1 MTVISDR
8 VRKALSGIS
17 GILVTPLDASDTPAP
32 KLLAPIIDRCA
43 AAGVDGLTINGNTGE
58 FYSLSF
64 AEAERMQAEVP
75 ALIQGRTLVIAG
87 VGRSGKE
94 AVHLARRAK
103 SDGADA
109 IMIHQPPD
117 PFVAPRGVAEYVRRV
132 ADAAGLPV
140 VIYLRNDGI
149 GLPAIEALC
158 RIPGVAGVKWATP
171 NVMTLA
177 QAMRRVG
184 PEVNFICG
192 LAEPWAPPMTAL
204 GARGFTSGLINVAPE
219 KSVAI
224 RDALARGD
232 YASANADIEAIGAF
246 EALRSE
252 EQNGTNVS
260 VVKAALALTGLDVG
274 PARAPAAWPL
284 TEEAQ
289 KKLEAFMKSDAM
301 APKRR
306 AA

>member
-1 MTVISDR
+1 MTTPVPDR

-17 GILVTPLDASDTPAP
+17 GILVTPYDAEGNPAP
-32 KLLAPIIDRCA
+32 EKLRPIIARCA
-43 AAGVDGLTINGNTGE
+43 AAGVDGLTVNGNTSE

-75 ALIQGRTLVIAG
+75 ALVEGRAIVIAG
-87 VGRSGKE
+87 IGRSVVE
-94 AVHLARRAK
+94 AERLARRAPK
-103 SDGADA
+103 DGADA
-109 IMIHQPPD
+109 IMIHQTPD
-117 PFVAPRGVAEYVRRV
+117 PFVAPRGVVEYVRRM
-132 ADAAGLPV
+132 ADASGLPV
-140 VIYLRNDGI
+140 VLYLRNDGI
-149 GLPAIEALC
+149 GLKSIEELC

-177 QAMRRVG
+177 HAMRIVG
-184 PEVNFICG
+184 DQVNFICG

-219 KSVAI
+219 RSVTI

-232 YASANADIEAIGAF
+232 FATANAEIAAIAGF

-260 VVKAALALTGLDVG
+260 VVKEALNLTGHDVG
-274 PARAPAAWPL
+274 PARPPAAWPL
-284 TEEAQ
+284 APESHARLRALLTEWGVL
-289 KKLEAFMKSDAM
+289 K
-301 APKRR
+301 
-306 AA
+306 AAAA

>member
-1 MTVISDR
+1 MTVPDR
-8 VRKALSGIS
+8 VRRALSGIS
-17 GILVTPLDASDTPAP
+17 GILVTPLDGDDTPAP
-32 KLLAPIIDRCA
+32 KVLAPIIDRCA

-75 ALIQGRTLVIAG
+75 ALIDGRTVVIAG
-87 VGRSGKE
+87 VGRSGQE
-94 AVHLARRAK
+94 AVHLAKRARG
-103 SDGADA
+103 DGADA

-117 PFVAPRGVAEYVRRV
+117 PFVAPRGVAEYVKRV

-171 NVMTLA
+171 NVMVLA
-177 QAMRRVG
+177 HAMRRVG
-184 PEVNFICG
+184 DSVNFICG

-204 GARGFTSGLINVAPE
+204 GARGFTSGLINVVPE

-232 YASANADIEAIGAF
+232 YAAANADIAAIGTF
-246 EALRSE
+246 EALRAE
-252 EQNGTNVS
+252 EQNGANVS
-260 VVKAALALTGLDVG
+260 VVKAALTMAGIDVG

-284 TEEAQ
+284 TAESEA
-289 KKLEAFMKSDAM
+289 KLKSLLAEWK
-301 APKRR
+301 A
-306 AA
+306 